1 MQLVNLSNG
10 TVLAD
15 RVWLADNFKKR
26 LKGLIGNP
34 GLKHGEALILSP
46 CKSIHT
52 CFMSFNIDVI
62 FASKEMTILHTI
74 ENIGPF
80 RFSPLITRSHM
91 VIELPVGHLAATG
104 SKAGHQLQ
112 LTFKEAVL

>member
-15 RVWLADNFKKR
+15 RVRMADNFKKR

-52 CFMSFNIDVI
+52 CFMSFHIDVI
-62 FASKEMTILHTI
+62 FTNKEMIILHTM
-74 ENIGPF
+74 ESIGPF

-91 VIELPVGHLAATG
+91 VIELPAGRLAATG
-104 SKAGHQLQ
+104 SRTGHQLQ